1 MNKYIKQ
8 IGIFLTISLVIIACN
23 NITKI
28 ERQSLQTDSTSI
40 TQSPPETNVV
50 EIWWEK
56 GYNSREDEAL
66 QKLITNWEKQTG
78 NKVKLSLR
86 GTDELLPLAERA
98 SKAGRLP
105 DIILSFKAE
114 RSLSSRFAWEGKLA
128 DVSEVIE
135 PIKNLYSPEILN
147 SVYLYNNVEKKRSY
161 YGIPIHQ
168 ATNNVYYWK
177 DLLDLVGRSD
187 KDIPQDWDGFWEF
200 WTQVQDELRNQ
211 HQLDIHGLGLSLSVE
226 AGDTFQTF
234 EQILEAYEVSI
245 LDKQGQL
252 QVDKPEVR
260 QGLITVFDWYRQ
272 FYDRGYIPPEA
283 LNWLSPDNN
292 RSLLNRSVL
301 MTTNHTLSIPGAVR
315 QDPDTFLNKL
325 KIAELPNKPN
335 GKPMRYLV
343 TVEQALVFAEAKNPE
358 LAKDFLSYL
367 LEPNRMGEYLKA
379 SGGRYAPVLKP
390 IWQDSFWSDSQK
402 EPHVA
407 IATKT
412 MTESPIRTYYTFDNP
427 AYSVVLKENV
437 WGQTFKRMLI
447 DGISTEEAVDETI
460 SKIKQI
466 FAEWEE

>member
-1 MNKYIKQ
+1 MNKYIKP
-8 IGIFLTISLVIIACN
+8 IAIFFIISLTIIACHS
-23 NITKI
+23 IATVD
-28 ERQSLQTDSTSI
+28 RQSLTTVPNVI
-40 TQSPPETNVV
+40 TKSPTENHVV

-66 QKLITNWEKQTG
+66 HKLIANWEKQTG
-78 NKVKLSLR
+78 NQVKLSLR
-86 GTDELLPLAERA
+86 GTDELLPMTERA

-114 RSLSSRFAWEGKLA
+114 KSLSSRFAWEGKLA

-135 PIKNLYSPEILN
+135 PIKDLYSQEILN
-147 SVYLYNNVEKKRSY
+147 SVYLYNNVEKKHSY

-168 ATNNVYYWK
+168 ATNSVYYWK
-177 DLLDLVGRSD
+177 DLLELAGRSEE
-187 KDIPQDWDGFWEF
+187 DIPDDWDGFWEF
-200 WTQVQDELRNQ
+200 WVQAQDELRNK
-211 HQLDIHGLGLSLSVE
+211 HQLDIYGLGLSLSVE

-234 EQILEAYEVSI
+234 EQILEAYEVPI
-245 LDKQGQL
+245 VDDRGQL
-252 QVDKPEVR
+252 QVDKSEVR
-260 QGLITVFDWYRQ
+260 QGLIKVFDWYRQ
-272 FYDRGYIPPEA
+272 FYQRGYIPSEA
-283 LNWLSPDNN
+283 LSWFSPDNN

-325 KIAELPNKPN
+325 KIAEFPNKPN

-343 TVEQALVFAEAKNPE
+343 TVEQALVFTDANNPE

-407 IATKT
+407 VATKT
-412 MTESPIRTYYTFDNP
+412 MTKSPIRTYYTFKHP
-427 AYSVVLKENV
+427 AYSVVLSENV

-447 DGISTEEAVDETI
+447 DGISTEQAVDEAIT
-460 SKIKQI
+460 KIKQI
-466 FAEWEE
+466 FAEWG